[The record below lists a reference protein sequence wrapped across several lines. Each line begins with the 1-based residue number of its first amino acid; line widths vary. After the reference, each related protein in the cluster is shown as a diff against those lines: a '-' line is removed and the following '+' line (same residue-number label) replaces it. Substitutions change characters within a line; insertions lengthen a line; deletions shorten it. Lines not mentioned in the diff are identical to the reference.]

1 MNRQFLV
8 TKMVCAKCGSNLNLT
23 YDVPKQ
29 AGRYVQGEPTGAAMV
44 EQLVAVE
51 PCMTCM
57 EPVVAVQT
65 ALALLAK
72 HGCVSANGIKGEAR
86 TAMIC

>member
-1 MNRQFLV
+1 MSRQFLV
-8 TKMVCAKCGSNLNLT
+8 TKMVCANCGSNLNLT

-29 AGRYVQGEPTGAAMV
+29 AGRYAQAQPTGSDMV

-57 EPVVAVQT
+57 EPLDRIRKAMAV
-65 ALALLAK
+65 LLELK
-72 HGCVSANGIKGEAR
+72 S
-86 TAMIC
+86 